1 MRHVTNEERRTRLGL
16 RHALMPSSRV
26 GSAEA
31 TVDSVVA
38 LHATDP
44 ATVYLSYW
52 ARNEA
57 PQAADLERALYRNRS
72 LVKQLAMRRTLFVFP
87 RDLLAATWASASA
100 RVAHAVEARITKEI
114 VAAGAARDGYE
125 WLREVRSQVLAVLAV
140 HPEGLVA
147 QKLRELIPALRVDAR
162 SSSRSV
168 VSQVL
173 TYLGANADIVRGG
186 KPGNWRSP
194 RTQWTIPER
203 WLGTLPAAS
212 TAGDGYRELVQRW
225 LQRFGPG
232 TEDDIV
238 WWLGSTRI
246 AVRSALLELAAVEVT
261 LEGSGRGWLL
271 PNDLDETPRPESWV
285 ALLPL
290 LDPTV
295 MGWRDRDF
303 YFDRHSDRLF
313 DRQGNAGTTVWV
325 DGRVVG
331 HWVQD
336 AQGAVELRLL
346 ERVAVKAE
354 RALRSEAKRLTEWLG
369 GVRLGY
375 VRSPAYAAELEAAAE
390 RSAS

>member
-1 MRHVTNEERRTRLGL
+1 MRHVTNEERRIRLGL
-16 RHALMPSSRV
+16 RHALAPSSRV

-31 TVDSVVA
+31 AVDSVVV

-52 ARNEA
+52 ARSEA
-57 PQAADLERALYRNRS
+57 PQAADLERALYRDRS

-100 RVAHAVEARITKEI
+100 RVAHAEEARIAKAIT
-114 VAAGAARDGYE
+114 AAGAARDAHR
-125 WLREVRSQVLAVLAV
+125 WLREVRSQVLAALAE

-147 QKLRELIPALRVDAR
+147 QNLRELIPALHVDAR

-173 TYLGANADIVRGG
+173 TYLGANADIIRGG
-186 KPGNWRSP
+186 KPGIWRSP

-203 WLGTLPAAS
+203 WLGSLPAPL
-212 TAGDGYRELVQRW
+212 TAAEGHRELVQRW

-232 TEDDIV
+232 TEEDLV
-238 WWLGSTRI
+238 WWLGSTRS
-246 AVRSALLELAAVEVT
+246 AVRTALLELAAVEVG
-261 LEGSGRGWLL
+261 LEGGCRGWLL
-271 PNDLDETPRPESWV
+271 PDDLDEMLTPESWV

-303 YFDRHSDRLF
+303 YFDRHRDQLF

-346 ERVAVKAE
+346 ERVSIKAE
-354 RALRSEAKRLTEWLG
+354 RALRSEAKRLTEWLR
-369 GVRLGY
+369 GVRLAY
-375 VRSPAYAAELEAAAE
+375 VRSPAYVAELEAAAE

>member
-1 MRHVTNEERRTRLGL
+1 MRHVTDEERRARLGI
-16 RHALMPSSRV
+16 RHALVPSARV

-31 TVDSVVA
+31 TVESVVA

-44 ATVYLSYW
+44 ATVYVSYW
-52 ARNEA
+52 TRSEA
-57 PQAADLERALYRNRS
+57 PQAADLERALYRDRS

-87 RDLLAATWASASA
+87 RDLLAATWASASV
-100 RVAHAVEARITKEI
+100 RVAHAEEARIAKGI
-114 VAAGAARDGYE
+114 MAAGVARDGHT

-147 QKLRELIPALRVDAR
+147 QKLRELIPALRVEAR
-162 SSSRSV
+162 PSSRSV

-173 TYLGANADIVRGG
+173 TYLGANADILRGG
-186 KPGNWRSP
+186 KAGNWRSP
-194 RTQWTIPER
+194 RTQWTIPEG
-203 WLGTLPAAS
+203 WLVTLPAAC
-212 TAGDGYRELVQRW
+212 TATDGYRELVRRW

-232 TEDDIV
+232 TEEDLV
-238 WWLGSTRI
+238 WWLGSTRS
-246 AVRSALLELAAVEVT
+246 AVRTALQDLSAMEVS
-261 LEGSGRGWLL
+261 LEGGGRGWLL
-271 PNDLDETPRPESWV
+271 PDDLDEMPTPESWV

-303 YFDRHSDRLF
+303 YFERHRDLLF
-313 DRQGNAGTTVWV
+313 DRQGNAGTTIWV

-331 HWVQD
+331 HWLQD
-336 AQGAVELRLL
+336 RQGAVELRLL
-346 ERVAVKAE
+346 ERVSVKAE
-354 RALRSEAKRLTEWLG
+354 RALGSEAKRLTEWLG
-369 GVRLGY
+369 NVRLAY